1 MPGSIFLVDDELHV
15 AQILGRR
22 LERAGYTISTARD
35 GIEAFERIVE
45 TPPDMIISALQMPR
59 LDGLG
64 LAERLKT
71 EPSTASIP
79 IVMLTSRGHRADE
92 ETVERT
98 NIVRLVA
105 KPFSSHE
112 MVKVVS
118 EVFES
123 LGSGSDESP
132 ATEAA

>member
-22 LERAGYTISTARD
+22 LEREGYTISTARD
-35 GIEAFERIVE
+35 GIEAFDRIVE
-45 TPPDMIISALQMPR
+45 SQPDMIISDLQMPR

-64 LAERLKT
+64 LAEKLKSD
-71 EPSTASIP
+71 PATAAIP
-79 IVMLTSRGHRADE
+79 IVMLTSRGHRADD

-112 MVKVVS
+112 MVRVVS
-118 EVFES
+118 EVLEELRGPVDGPS
-123 LGSGSDESP
+123 
-132 ATEAA
+132 AEAA